1 MGVDMGILS
10 PELRARILRDD
21 PHELKRFLA
30 ERANLPAAAPSIP
43 RELRQIGTE
52 EALNKTEAAYLVWL
66 KTLADTRIWVQ
77 CWGLRLSGL
86 GGDRCFYYMDFAAL
100 DKDGL
105 RFVDTKAVWR
115 DGKVHVEDDA
125 LVKLKWASQVYAPL
139 PFLIAWQIHGVW
151 HHKRISPGV
160 KL

>member
-1 MGVDMGILS
+1 MLMGLDLLNLS
-10 PELRARILRDD
+10 PELRARLLRDN
-21 PHELKRFLA
+21 PEECAKLA
-30 ERANLPAAAPSIP
+30 IAKAAQVGFPLLIAPAPSKP
-43 RELRQIGTE
+43 ED
-52 EALNKTEAAYLVWL
+52 ALNKTERAYLVYARSL
-66 KTLADTRIWVQ
+66 PDTKVWAQ
-77 CWGLRLSGL
+77 QFGLRLSGL
-86 GGDRCFYYMDFAAL
+86 GGDRCFYYPDFALL

-151 HHKRISPGV
+151 HHKRISPGS